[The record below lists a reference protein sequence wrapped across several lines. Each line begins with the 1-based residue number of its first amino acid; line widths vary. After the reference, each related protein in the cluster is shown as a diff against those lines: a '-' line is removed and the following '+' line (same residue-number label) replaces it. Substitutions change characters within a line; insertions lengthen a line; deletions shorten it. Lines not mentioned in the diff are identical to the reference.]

1 MLSRP
6 LSLLALVV
14 ACAVGAAAGA
24 YFALREPRAPVAPA
38 ATDMV
43 ASAERGATSA
53 AVAETEGPVASATSQ
68 APRATER
75 VSAVSGP
82 LTSAA
87 EPVRPGAGT
96 PAALARAGGRAER
109 GARRP
114 SVEPTRPPASAASAS
129 GTLDRPWPSESTGA
143 PRVPAGEP
151 ALAAESAQP
160 IVPAPPVPE
169 PPPAAAREFIE
180 VVVQSGAVIGLQLDT
195 PLTSETAKPED
206 RVEARVT
213 RDVRAADRVA
223 IPAGTL
229 VRGSVV
235 LVERG
240 GKFKERARLGVRF
253 HTLVL
258 ADGTEVPIET
268 EPIYR
273 EGASPAGESAAKIGG
288 AAVAGAILGGILGGG
303 RGAAV
308 GGAVG
313 AAGGT
318 AATMAGDRNAV
329 TLPAGTAL
337 TVRLSA
343 PVTVA
348 VEK

>member
-6 LSLLALVV
+6 LALVV
-14 ACAVGAAAGA
+14 LALACVVGAAAGA
-24 YFALREPRAPVAPA
+24 YLALRRSAVPDTTSPLAAP
-38 ATDMV
+38 
-43 ASAERGATSA
+43 SAELGGSASA
-53 AVAETEGPVASATSQ
+53 AVAETEAPVEPAPGSQVAASN
-68 APRATER
+68 
-75 VSAVSGP
+75 
-82 LTSAA
+82 
-87 EPVRPGAGT
+87 PGASDST
-96 PAALARAGGRAER
+96 PTTSSLG
-109 GARRP
+109 
-114 SVEPTRPPASAASAS
+114 TRPVDATRRSSERQPGREVRGSSS
-129 GTLDRPWPSESTGA
+129 RSRQGGPGSGDVGPSTGTLERPWPTGAARSAEPSESEPAAAATFPPGGIA
-143 PRVPAGEP
+143 VPA
-151 ALAAESAQP
+151 A
-160 IVPAPPVPE
+160 PE
-169 PPPAAAREFIE
+169 PPPVPARQMVD
-180 VVVQSGAVIGLQLDT
+180 VVVQSGAVIGLQLET
-195 PLTSETAKPED
+195 PLSSETAKAED

-240 GKFKERARLGVRF
+240 GKIKERARLGLRF

-258 ADGTEVPIET
+258 GDGTEVPIQA

-273 EGASPAGESAAKIGG
+273 EGSSPAGESAAKIGG

-318 AATMAGDRNAV
+318 TAVMAGDRNPV

-343 PVTVA
+343 PVTIT